1 MQNKNANISAER
13 NFVPSA
19 SSSYSVSF
27 IHSESQQR
35 SDLLNYALQN
45 SQASHTNRNQD
56 DAIKEKLKLGM
67 VANEKIPIVNLS
79 CCKVLKIL
87 WSVFCGFER
96 LLQLGVSS
104 VYLHAEN
111 QLWTIP
117 LANFY
122 QMNNGLKK
130 HAFSLKYDFKK
141 L

>member
-1 MQNKNANISAER
+1 MQNKNANTSDER

-27 IHSESQQR
+27 LHPESQQ

-56 DAIKEKLKLGM
+56 DAIKEKLNLGM
-67 VANEKIPIVNLS
+67 ITNEKIPIVNLS
-79 CCKVLKIL
+79 CCKLY
-87 WSVFCGFER
+87 SVKNFVVGFCGFER
-96 LLQLGVSS
+96 LLPLGISL

-117 LANFY
+117 FT
-122 QMNNGLKK
+122 K
-130 HAFSLKYDFKK
+130 
-141 L
+141 